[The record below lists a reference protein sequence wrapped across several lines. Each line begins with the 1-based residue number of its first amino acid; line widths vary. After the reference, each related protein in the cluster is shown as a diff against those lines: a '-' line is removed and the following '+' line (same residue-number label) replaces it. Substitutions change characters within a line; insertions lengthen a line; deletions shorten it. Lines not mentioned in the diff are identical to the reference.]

1 VSPPHTGSSE
11 ASSDPSRAFTSV
23 PLHTLLLGVLAVVG
37 LVFLPSLFFGFVY
50 DDHWTLVGNGFLRS
64 PEDLGLLL
72 RAEAVERNVPDA
84 FRPTLVLFDLATYQL
99 FGTRPLPHHALSIG
113 LYLCICVLLE
123 RWLFGLGAPVAVRIT
138 TVGLWGVL
146 AIHAEV
152 VAVVSY
158 REDLLAALFGLGA
171 LVLADRALESSR
183 PRAVLLSL
191 AAGAA
196 MLAATG
202 AKLSAA
208 PLPLVWLLARLLS
221 PWTRVPL
228 APRSSSCARRGR
240 TWLVA
245 VVLVLGVAAVMLHRL
260 SLYGDLSPY
269 EGEHDPHLH
278 AHRIGTSSVLAASAQ
293 IHLGYLAQM
302 LTGAGLSPEYVDFG
316 AAWSDPA
323 TMLATASLVGLLAYG
338 LFGALTRRRPVAALA
353 ILGAFVLAIPTSN
366 AIPMPNMRAD
376 RFMLLPSVPVV
387 LGVAT
392 MALALGHRLAART
405 RRPAWTFAPVI
416 GFAIVQGALAQAAT
430 TVYRSDSRLW
440 EIARRRAPHS
450 ARAQAISG
458 EILIARMQ
466 GSEALAA
473 DPAIRARASAHCANA
488 VRIDPLYD
496 VAHLCRARL
505 AALDRRWLE
514 ATGHF
519 TRALELVP
527 RREDRVLVALASVTL
542 DRPDLSYPQRV
553 ERAFAY
559 LDRALREYP
568 YVAEVAAAAA
578 RIEHR
583 LGRPQRAASHLR
595 RASKL
600 HPERWDLVLAG
611 LELLLDIGH
620 ASAARRAHDEAED
633 LLREAAPSRREAFLR
648 RLSDAERLFDPSPFD
663 PDPRLES
670 PFHDP

>member
-1 VSPPHTGSSE
+1 MTTPRSTTESQEPVDST
-11 ASSDPSRAFTSV
+11 AFTAIPAHV
-23 PLHTLLLGVLAVVG
+23 LLFGVLTLAG

-64 PEDLGLLL
+64 PEDLALLF
-72 RAEAVERNVPDA
+72 RAEAIERNVPDA
-84 FRPTLVLFDLATYQL
+84 FRPTLVLFDLATYRI
-99 FGTRPLPHHALSIG
+99 FGLHPLPHHALSIG
-113 LYLCICVLLE
+113 LYLCVCVLLE

-138 TVGLWGVL
+138 TVGLFGVL

-158 REDLLAALFGLGA
+158 REDLLAGAFGLGA

-183 PRAVLLSL
+183 AGVVAWSL
-191 AAGAA
+191 AAGAT
-196 MLAATG
+196 MLLAAG

-208 PLPLVWLLARLLS
+208 PLPAVWLLARS
-221 PWTRVPL
+221 L
-228 APRSSSCARRGR
+228 APWGARERASSGLRSGR

-245 VVLVLGVAAVMLHRL
+245 AFLALGVLVVVAHRV

-278 AHRIGTSSVLAASAQ
+278 AHRIGLSSVLAASTQ
-293 IHLGYLAQM
+293 IHLAYLAQIV
-302 LTGAGLSPEYVDFG
+302 TGVGSSPEHVDFG
-316 AAWSDPA
+316 AAWTDPA
-323 TMLATASLVGLLAYG
+323 TILATASLVGLLAYG
-338 LFGALTRRRPVAALA
+338 LFVGITRRRPVAALA
-353 ILGAFVLAIPTSN
+353 ILGAFLLAIPTSN
-366 AIPMPNMRAD
+366 LIAMPNMRAD

-387 LGVAT
+387 LGLAT
-392 MALALGHRLAART
+392 ATLALGRWLATLTSRSG
-405 RRPAWTFAPVI
+405 WTLGPVI
-416 GFAIVQGALAQAAT
+416 GLVIVQGALAQGAMTA
-430 TVYRSDSRLW
+430 YRSDSRLW

-458 EILIARMQ
+458 ELLITRMQ
-466 GSEALAA
+466 SNEALAA
-473 DPAIRARASAHCANA
+473 DPGMRARAAAHCANA
-488 VRIDPLYD
+488 VRLDPLYD
-496 VAHLCRARL
+496 VAHLCLARI

-514 ATGHF
+514 AYRRF
-519 TRALELVP
+519 DRALQLVP
-527 RREDRVLVALASVTL
+527 RRRDRVLVALASVTL
-542 DRPDLSYPQRV
+542 DRSDLPYEVRV
-553 ERAFAY
+553 KRAFAY

-578 RIEHR
+578 RTEHR
-583 LGRPQRAASHLR
+583 LGRPERAASHLR

-620 ASAARRAHDEAED
+620 ASAARRAHDAAED
-633 LLREAAPSRREAFLR
+633 LLREAVPLRREAFVQ
-648 RLSDAERLFDPSPFD
+648 RLTEAEQLFDPSPFD
-663 PDPRLES
+663 PDPSLES